1 MTNMHT
7 VKSFCAAAALA
18 ALLVASPVS
27 SQDAV
32 ERSVLIGLV
41 NNNEPGF
48 RAEVLTPT
56 LDYLKKTLPN
66 ISFRTVDIA
75 AYKAVDDL
83 FRTRPD
89 FVIAP
94 SDVFVTLSSSISAH
108 PLGLYAK
115 AVLPKTPIDLWV
127 RLSLR
132 SKREL
137 TSITLQI

>member
-94 SDVFVTLSSSISAH
+94 SDVFVTLSSSSGCTQKQFCQRRQSISGFGCHCAQNE
-108 PLGLYAK
+108 
-115 AVLPKTPIDLWV
+115 
-127 RLSLR
+127 S
-132 SKREL
+132 
-137 TSITLQI
+137 

>member
-1 MTNMHT
+1 MTDMHT
-7 VKSFCAAAALA
+7 VKSFCVAAALA

-66 ISFRTVDIA
+66 I
-75 AYKAVDDL
+75 
-83 FRTRPD
+83 
-89 FVIAP
+89 
-94 SDVFVTLSSSISAH
+94 
-108 PLGLYAK
+108 
-115 AVLPKTPIDLWV
+115 
-127 RLSLR
+127 
-132 SKREL
+132 
-137 TSITLQI
+137 